1 MTTQQPIRLTRRRLL
16 GSSAAVAASALVGC
30 DRASTSS
37 GDQSNTASE
46 AKRPLVPLRLTM
58 VGDPAALEVITRGW
72 DTVAEHPVD
81 IDLIPLDRSKPEGL
95 AEQVIAA
102 AEQTDVLILPLV
114 LTAELIQRELVVP
127 LSGEAFETADQS
139 LGAIVPAVRNGAARF
154 AGEIFTVP
162 LGSPLPFLLSVE
174 ELESVDSWQAY
185 DRLVQRW
192 DGEAAEPTAPG
203 WAAAMWL
210 WRSAAERNWLFG
222 REYLEPLVDTEPYV
236 RSLEQMVQTCSR
248 YQSKGLTPQQVW
260 QGVASSELRGGIGFP
275 ELRSEVEGNVIIA
288 GLPGTSDR
296 SRVLFD
302 PFSPVSL
309 LASSCRQ
316 SAVAKRFMTWMSG
329 GEGSRTVRRE
339 VRGMTDTRVPGASS
353 SSTEG
358 SNYDRQLNARLS
370 SPVTMP
376 TLQLLG
382 GCDYYA
388 VLDEQVIRAINEEIS
403 PSEALGKVAEQW
415 QAITDRVGTK
425 DQRRVWRRAQ
435 GMRG

>member
-1 MTTQQPIRLTRRRLL
+1 
-16 GSSAAVAASALVGC
+16 
-30 DRASTSS
+30 
-37 GDQSNTASE
+37 
-46 AKRPLVPLRLTM
+46 M
-58 VGDPAALEVITRGW
+58 VGDPEALEVITRGW

-81 IDLIPLDRSKPEGL
+81 IDLIPLDRSKPEKL

-102 AEQTDVLILPLV
+102 AEQTDVLMLPLV
-114 LTAELIQRELVVP
+114 LTAEVIQRELVVP
-127 LSGEAFETADQS
+127 LSGETFETADQT
-139 LGAIVPAVRNGAARF
+139 LGAILPAVRNGAARF
-154 AGEIFTVP
+154 AGETYTIP
-162 LGSPLPFLLSVE
+162 LGAPLPFLLSVE

-185 DRLVQRW
+185 DRLVQSW

-203 WAAAMWL
+203 WAGAMWL
-210 WRSAAERNWLFG
+210 WRSAAERNWLFD

-248 YQSKGLTPQQVW
+248 YKTKGLTPQQLW
-260 QGVASSELRGGIGFP
+260 QRVTASGLRGGIGFP
-275 ELRSEVEGNVIIA
+275 EIRSEVEGSVIIA
-288 GLPGTSDR
+288 ELPGTSDG

-302 PFSPVSL
+302 PFSPVVL

-339 VRGMTDTRVPGASS
+339 VRGMTDTRVDLASS

-358 SNYDRQLNARLS
+358 SNYDRRLAGRLE

-403 PSEALGKVAEQW
+403 PSEALAETAEQW
-415 QAITDRVGTK
+415 RAITDRVGTK